1 MNNSILKA
9 SFTTLSKSK
18 TLLSRLSNEQLCDG
32 NIPPYHSSIGSHI
45 RHILD
50 FYKCIF
56 TGIENNLVDLTNRE
70 RDLNVENDCD
80 CASGYLEQMLNSLKS
95 SKLEM
100 TDEIEVIDDLGQG
113 KIRIKYTLGSL
124 LAQANSHTIH
134 HYAIINYILDRLNIK
149 MEDEDFGLNPTSP
162 KNQQTQLN

>member
-1 MNNSILKA
+1 MNNSIVHA
-9 SFTTLSKSK
+9 SYTTLSKSK
-18 TLLSRLSNEQLCDG
+18 ILLSRLSNQELCNN
-32 NIPPYHSSIGSHI
+32 NIPPYHSSIGSHV

-50 FYKCIF
+50 FYECIF

-70 RDLNVENDCD
+70 RDLNVENDCN
-80 CASGYLEQMLNSLKS
+80 CAMVYLEQILNSLKS
-95 SKLEM
+95 SNLKM
-100 TDEIEVIDDLGQG
+100 TDEIEVLDDLGQG
-113 KIRIKYTLGSL
+113 KIRIKYTVGSL

-162 KNQQTQLN
+162 RKQQTQLN

>member
-1 MNNSILKA
+1 MNNSILQA
-9 SFTTLSKSK
+9 SYTTLSKTK
-18 TLLSRLSNEQLCDG
+18 TLLSRLSNEQLCDS
-32 NIPPYHSSIGSHI
+32 NIPPYHSSIGSHV

-56 TGIENNLVDLTNRE
+56 TGIENNLVDLTNRD
-70 RDLNVENDCD
+70 RDLNVENDCN
-80 CASGYLEQMLNSLKS
+80 CAADYLEQILNSIKNS
-95 SKLEM
+95 NLEV
-100 TDEIEVIDDLGQG
+100 TDEIVVIDDLGQG
-113 KIRIKYTLGSL
+113 KIRIKYTIGSL

-162 KNQQTQLN
+162 KKQLTQLN